1 MLNICLCAAM
11 GRGFICTFW
20 LHLCYTQERTQNNP
34 SHLWVPRGL
43 AGWLVAYFK
52 DFRGP
57 SPGSSWV
64 SRITPLSPKELSE
77 RLERKKQRLVE
88 GVGSA
93 LVAVWSPGSWDREPN
108 LSSRSHLCT
117 SYMGHINPLT
127 PSILSKICGLLG
139 ARDGCKRYQ
148 CGMYIW
154 KESHCPS
161 PRSL

>member
-1 MLNICLCAAM
+1 MHFRVASLLYP
-11 GRGFICTFW
+11 GEDPEQPLPLVG
-20 LHLCYTQERTQNNP
+20 TQRP
-34 SHLWVPRGL
+34 CRVV
-43 AGWLVAYFK
+43 VAYFK

-57 SPGSSWV
+57 NPGSSWV
-64 SRITPLSPKELSE
+64 SRITPSSPKELSD

-88 GVGSA
+88 GVGSI
-93 LVAVWSPGSWDREPN
+93 LVAVWSPSSWDREPN

-117 SYMGHINPLT
+117 SYTGHINPLT

-139 ARDGCKRYQ
+139 ARDGCKGYQ